1 MNRLKYLWISLL
13 VIILDQF
20 SKFEVRK
27 LIAYGHTVKLTKKF
41 FWLTNITNHGAAFS
55 FSIGSDNLNRIFFI
69 VFSLI
74 TIIIIFYLALKTKS
88 KLEMIAF
95 FLILGGAFG
104 NLIDRIVLGGVTD
117 FVWVDFPDFIMERW
131 PVFNIADS
139 SIFIALGLLII
150 KSLFFTE
157 KTEVK

>member
-1 MNRLKYLWISLL
+1 MKRLKYLWITFL
-13 VIILDQF
+13 IILLDQF
-20 SKFEVRK
+20 SKYEIRK
-27 LIAYGHTVKLTKKF
+27 MIQYGHTIKLTKKI

-55 FSIGSDNLNRIFFI
+55 FSIGSDSLNRLFFI
-69 VFSLI
+69 VFSII
-74 TIIIIFYLALKTKS
+74 TIIVIFYLALKTKS
-88 KLEMIAF
+88 KLEIIAF

-104 NLIDRIVLGGVTD
+104 NLIDRIIHGGVTD

-139 SIFIALGLLII
+139 SIFVALGLLII

-157 KTEVK
+157 KKEVK